1 MNRFAKIYDLTE
13 GGVWRTMLFYA
24 APIFFGTLFQSFYT
38 TADAVIVGR
47 FGGKEALAAIESVF
61 TLTRLPVNF
70 FMGIA
75 AGATVLLSRY
85 YGAKKFRDVSDASH
99 AAIWFA
105 LVGGTALE
113 ILGCAVSPYAIRAV
127 RVPVEISGE
136 AQRYLL
142 IYYAGM
148 AATLVFN
155 VGAGIL
161 RSLGNSRQPFVYLA
175 AANFLNVGLD
185 LVFVAGLRLGV
196 VGAALATAISQ
207 VFCSC
212 AVMRA
217 LMRSDLP
224 CRIALNRLRF
234 DRARLAEIFRL
245 GLPIGVQSALNPIS
259 NTVIQTGINAFGV
272 NSIAAWAVCGKLDFL
287 VWSISDAFATA
298 VSTFVAQNIGAK
310 KFGRVKSSIAAG
322 LSMSVIPVAAIGAI
336 LYRWGAPLA
345 SALVRDQ
352 DVIELTALIL
362 RFIAPFY
369 AVFVFCDV
377 LPGAIRGMG
386 DTLRPM
392 FVSLFG
398 ICLFR
403 VLWILAAL
411 PLRPTLLTA
420 LACYPLSWALTAV
433 VYAGLLGFGI
443 RMKKP
448 GWESDSA
455 RF

>member
-1 MNRFAKIYDLTE
+1 
-13 GGVWRTMLFYA
+13 MLLYA

-75 AGATVLLSRY
+75 TGATVILSRSF
-85 YGAKKFRDVSDASH
+85 GAKRYDDVSAASH
-99 AAIWFA
+99 AAMWFA
-105 LVGGTALE
+105 LFGGTFLA
-113 ILGCAVSPYAIRAV
+113 ILGCAVSPFAIRMV
-127 RVPVEISGE
+127 RVPAAIQDA

-148 AATLVFN
+148 AASLVFN

-175 AANFLNVGLD
+175 AANLINVLLD
-185 LVFVAGLRLGV
+185 LILVAALRLGV
-196 VGAALATAISQ
+196 VGAAAGTAISQ
-207 VFCSC
+207 VLC
-212 AVMRA
+212 AAAVILA
-217 LMRSDLP
+217 IVRSELP
-224 CRIALNRLRF
+224 CRITLSRLRF
-234 DRARLAEIFRL
+234 DRVRLMEIFKL

-259 NTVIQTGINAFGV
+259 NTIVQTGINGFGV

-298 VSTFVAQNIGAK
+298 VSTFVAQNMGAK
-310 KFGRVKSSIAAG
+310 KDQRVRSSIVAG
-322 LSMSVIPVAAIGAI
+322 LCMGVIPVAAISVI
-336 LYRWGAPLA
+336 LYHWGAPLA
-345 SALVRDQ
+345 AVLVQ
-352 DVIELTALIL
+352 DREVVELTALVL

-369 AVFVFCDV
+369 VIFVVCDV

-392 FVSLFG
+392 IVGLFG

-403 VLWILAAL
+403 ILWILIAL

-420 LACYPLSWALTAV
+420 LACYPLSWTITAL
-433 VYAGLLGFGI
+433 VYAGLAGYRL
-443 RMKKP
+443 RLKKP
-448 GWESDSA
+448 GRSDDPL
-455 RF
+455 RY